1 MGYFRCR
8 KKWKDK
14 SLEEKVE
21 CLRKARWVELLT
33 SVDLILICL
42 VLLAVLICLV
52 LLAVEMD
59 LGWI

>member
-42 VLLAVLICLV
+42 VLLAV
-52 LLAVEMD
+52 EMD